1 MRVLKRFFENDEKI
15 FVLYHESFLY
25 SQCDL
30 ERVKSQGDLKD
41 SKNEIKDN
49 LSI

>member
-30 ERVKSQGDLKD
+30 VTPNCEVIKKIVKTILKN
-41 SKNEIKDN
+41 S
-49 LSI
+49 